1 MDIIG
6 AKHPFYEVAWRR
18 YATVAACAV
27 WALFE
32 WLVAFSPFW
41 GVLAVGVTALAAY
54 ELILTY
60 KPNPKDA
67 ENDAKP

>member
-18 YATVAACAV
+18 YATVGICAS

-32 WLVAFSPFW
+32 CLIARSPFW
-41 GVLAVGVTALAAY
+41 GVLAIGVTGLAAY
-54 ELILTY
+54 ELLINY
-60 KPNPKDA
+60 KPQPKDM
-67 ENDAKP
+67 ENDPKP

>member
-18 YATVAACAV
+18 YATVGMAAV

-32 WLVAFSPFW
+32 WFVAFSPFW
-41 GVLAVGVTALAAY
+41 GVLASGVTGLAAW
-54 ELILTY
+54 ELILNY
-60 KPNPKDA
+60 KPKPKDGSN
-67 ENDAKP
+67 EPKP

>member
-18 YATVAACAV
+18 YATVWACFG

-32 WLVAFSPFW
+32 CLVARSPFW
-41 GVLAVGVTALAAY
+41 GVLAVGVTGMAAW
-54 ELILTY
+54 ELILNY
-60 KPNPKDA
+60 KPKVKEPDHDPK
-67 ENDAKP
+67 P

>member
-6 AKHPFYEVAWRR
+6 AKHPFFEVEWRR
-18 YATVAACAV
+18 RATVTACAI

-32 WLVAFSPFW
+32 WFIAFSPFW
-41 GVLAVGVTALAAY
+41 GVLSTGLTGMAAY
-54 ELILTY
+54 ELIYAY
-60 KPNPKDA
+60 KPKPKDP